1 MQLEHAAAF
10 RKLSE
15 LSQCSLLIT
24 VESLYRSFRLITSDV
39 RLGELRKGA
48 EEGLRVVLEVC
59 GESMGN
65 DDESLQNGDE
75 SLQNGDESLQNDD
88 GSLQNGD
95 ESLQNGDESLQNDDG
110 SLQNDDGSLQNG
122 DESLQDIHNPNESS
136 PSSHQLTSSH
146 SLAEPVHS
154 IQAYLEK
161 LPPEDIATDPIL
173 SSLVASLPTLLRF
186 LKTPSV
192 SFIVLCYE

>member
-1 MQLEHAAAF
+1 MKEINLSGYVMQLEHATAF

-48 EEGLRVVLEVC
+48 EEGLRVVLEAC
-59 GESMGN
+59 GELMGN
-65 DDESLQNGDE
+65 GRESSLQSVDGLLQSVNESLQSVNE
-75 SLQNGDESLQNDD
+75 SLKNPNESLK
-88 GSLQNGD
+88 
-95 ESLQNGDESLQNDDG
+95 
-110 SLQNDDGSLQNG
+110 
-122 DESLQDIHNPNESS
+122 NPNESS
-136 PSSHQLTSSH
+136 QNPHKPSPPSHQLTSSR
-146 SLAEPVHS
+146 SLTEPVHS

-161 LPPEDIATDPIL
+161 LPQEDSAADPLL

-192 SFIVLCYE
+192 SFIVSYYE

>member
-10 RKLSE
+10 RKLPE

-24 VESLYRSFRLITSDV
+24 VESLYRFFRLITSDV

-65 DDESLQNGDE
+65 VDESLQNGDE
-75 SLQNGDESLQNDD
+75 
-88 GSLQNGD
+88 
-95 ESLQNGDESLQNDDG
+95 
-110 SLQNDDGSLQNG
+110 SLQNG

-154 IQAYLEK
+154 IQAYFEK

>member
-65 DDESLQNGDE
+65 GDESLQNGDE
-75 SLQNGDESLQNDD
+75 SLQNGDE
-88 GSLQNGD
+88 
-95 ESLQNGDESLQNDDG
+95 
-110 SLQNDDGSLQNG
+110 SLQNG

-154 IQAYLEK
+154 IQAYFEK

>member
-65 DDESLQNGDE
+65 VDESLQNGDE
-75 SLQNGDESLQNDD
+75 SLQNGDE
-88 GSLQNGD
+88 
-95 ESLQNGDESLQNDDG
+95 
-110 SLQNDDGSLQNG
+110 SLQNG

-154 IQAYLEK
+154 IQAYFEK

>member
-65 DDESLQNGDE
+65 VDESLQNVDESLQNGDE
-75 SLQNGDESLQNDD
+75 SLQNG
-88 GSLQNGD
+88 G
-95 ESLQNGDESLQNDDG
+95 
-110 SLQNDDGSLQNG
+110 
-122 DESLQDIHNPNESS
+122 ESLQDIHNPNESS

-154 IQAYLEK
+154 IQAYFEK

>member
-65 DDESLQNGDE
+65 VDE
-75 SLQNGDESLQNDD
+75 
-88 GSLQNGD
+88 
-95 ESLQNGDESLQNDDG
+95 
-110 SLQNDDGSLQNG
+110 SLQNG

-154 IQAYLEK
+154 IQAYFEK

-192 SFIVLCYE
+192 SFIVSCYE

>member
-59 GESMGN
+59 GESMGSV
-65 DDESLQNGDE
+65 DESLQNGDE
-75 SLQNGDESLQNDD
+75 SLQNGDESLQN
-88 GSLQNGD
+88 GE
-95 ESLQNGDESLQNDDG
+95 ESLQNGDG
-110 SLQNDDGSLQNG
+110 
-122 DESLQDIHNPNESS
+122 SLQDIHNPNESS

>member
-24 VESLYRSFRLITSDV
+24 VESLYRFFRLITSDV

-65 DDESLQNGDE
+65 VDESLQNGDE
-75 SLQNGDESLQNDD
+75 
-88 GSLQNGD
+88 
-95 ESLQNGDESLQNDDG
+95 
-110 SLQNDDGSLQNG
+110 SLQNG

-154 IQAYLEK
+154 IQAYFEK

>member
-24 VESLYRSFRLITSDV
+24 VESLYRFFRLITSDV

-65 DDESLQNGDE
+65 VDESLQNG
-75 SLQNGDESLQNDD
+75 D

-95 ESLQNGDESLQNDDG
+95 E
-110 SLQNDDGSLQNG
+110 SLQNG

-154 IQAYLEK
+154 IQAYFEK

>member
-59 GESMGN
+59 GESMGIVDESLQN
-65 DDESLQNGDE
+65 VDESLQNGDE
-75 SLQNGDESLQNDD
+75 SLQNGD

-95 ESLQNGDESLQNDDG
+95 G
-110 SLQNDDGSLQNG
+110 
-122 DESLQDIHNPNESS
+122 SLQDIHNPNESS

-154 IQAYLEK
+154 IQAYFEK

-173 SSLVASLPTLLRF
+173 SSLVASLPTFLRF

>member
-48 EEGLRVVLEVC
+48 EEGLSVVLEVC

-65 DDESLQNGDE
+65 GDE
-75 SLQNGDESLQNDD
+75 
-88 GSLQNGD
+88 
-95 ESLQNGDESLQNDDG
+95 
-110 SLQNDDGSLQNG
+110 SLQNG

-154 IQAYLEK
+154 IQAYFEK

>member
-24 VESLYRSFRLITSDV
+24 VESLYRFFRLITSDV

-65 DDESLQNGDE
+65 VDESLQNGDESLQNGGESLQNGDE
-75 SLQNGDESLQNDD
+75 SLQNGDE
-88 GSLQNGD
+88 
-95 ESLQNGDESLQNDDG
+95 
-110 SLQNDDGSLQNG
+110 SLQNG

-154 IQAYLEK
+154 IQAYFEK

-192 SFIVLCYE
+192 SFIILCYE

>member
-24 VESLYRSFRLITSDV
+24 VESLYRFFRLITSDV

-65 DDESLQNGDE
+65 VDESLQNGDE
-75 SLQNGDESLQNDD
+75 SLQNLSL
-88 GSLQNGD
+88 
-95 ESLQNGDESLQNDDG
+95 
-110 SLQNDDGSLQNG
+110 
-122 DESLQDIHNPNESS
+122 IHIS
-136 PSSHQLTSSH
+136 
-146 SLAEPVHS
+146 EPTR
-154 IQAYLEK
+154 
-161 LPPEDIATDPIL
+161 P
-173 SSLVASLPTLLRF
+173 
-186 LKTPSV
+186 
-192 SFIVLCYE
+192 

>member
-65 DDESLQNGDE
+65 VDESLQNGDE
-75 SLQNGDESLQNDD
+75 SLQNGDESLQNV
-88 GSLQNGD
+88 D
-95 ESLQNGDESLQNDDG
+95 E
-110 SLQNDDGSLQNG
+110 SLQNG

>member
-24 VESLYRSFRLITSDV
+24 VESLYRFFRLITSDV

-65 DDESLQNGDE
+65 VDESLQNG
-75 SLQNGDESLQNDD
+75 
-88 GSLQNGD
+88 
-95 ESLQNGDESLQNDDG
+95 
-110 SLQNDDGSLQNG
+110 DGSLQNG

-154 IQAYLEK
+154 IQAYFEK

>member
-24 VESLYRSFRLITSDV
+24 VESLYRFFRLITSDV

-65 DDESLQNGDE
+65 VDESLQNGGESLQNGDE
-75 SLQNGDESLQNDD
+75 
-88 GSLQNGD
+88 
-95 ESLQNGDESLQNDDG
+95 
-110 SLQNDDGSLQNG
+110 SLQNG

-154 IQAYLEK
+154 IQAYFEK

>member
-39 RLGELRKGA
+39 GLGELRKGA

-75 SLQNGDESLQNDD
+75 SLQNGD

-95 ESLQNGDESLQNDDG
+95 ESLQNGDE
-110 SLQNDDGSLQNG
+110 SLQNG

>member
-24 VESLYRSFRLITSDV
+24 VESLYRFFRLITSDV

-65 DDESLQNGDE
+65 VDE
-75 SLQNGDESLQNDD
+75 
-88 GSLQNGD
+88 
-95 ESLQNGDESLQNDDG
+95 
-110 SLQNDDGSLQNG
+110 SLQNG

-154 IQAYLEK
+154 IQAYFEK

>member
-65 DDESLQNGDE
+65 GDESLQNGDE
-75 SLQNGDESLQNDD
+75 SLQNG
-88 GSLQNGD
+88 G
-95 ESLQNGDESLQNDDG
+95 ESLQNGDE
-110 SLQNDDGSLQNG
+110 SLQNG

-154 IQAYLEK
+154 IQAYFEK

>member
-59 GESMGN
+59 GESMGIVDESLQN
-65 DDESLQNGDE
+65 VDESLQNGDE
-75 SLQNGDESLQNDD
+75 SLQNGD
-88 GSLQNGD
+88 G
-95 ESLQNGDESLQNDDG
+95 
-110 SLQNDDGSLQNG
+110 
-122 DESLQDIHNPNESS
+122 SLQDIHNPNESS

-154 IQAYLEK
+154 IQAYFEK

-173 SSLVASLPTLLRF
+173 SSLVASLPTFLRF

>member
-39 RLGELRKGA
+39 RLGELRKAA
-48 EEGLRVVLEVC
+48 EEGLRVVFEVC
-59 GESMGN
+59 ESMG
-65 DDESLQNGDE
+65 NGDE
-75 SLQNGDESLQNDD
+75 SLSQSVGESLQSVN
-88 GSLQNGD
+88 
-95 ESLQNGDESLQNDDG
+95 ESLQSVDG
-110 SLQNDDGSLQNG
+110 SS
-122 DESLQDIHNPNESS
+122 QDIHNPNESS
-136 PSSHQLTSSH
+136 PLSHQLTSSH

-161 LPPEDIATDPIL
+161 LPPEDTATDPIL
-173 SSLVASLPTLLRF
+173 SSLVASLPTLLQF

-192 SFIVLCYE
+192 AFVVSCYE

>member
-65 DDESLQNGDE
+65 GDE
-75 SLQNGDESLQNDD
+75 SLQNGDESLQNV
-88 GSLQNGD
+88 
-95 ESLQNGDESLQNDDG
+95 
-110 SLQNDDGSLQNG
+110 

-192 SFIVLCYE
+192 SFIVLCYD

>member
-65 DDESLQNGDE
+65 G
-75 SLQNGDESLQNDD
+75 D

-95 ESLQNGDESLQNDDG
+95 ESLQNGDESLQNV
-110 SLQNDDGSLQNG
+110 

>member
-24 VESLYRSFRLITSDV
+24 VESLYRFFRLITSDV

-65 DDESLQNGDE
+65 VDESLQNGDESLQNVDESLQNVDESLQNGDE
-75 SLQNGDESLQNDD
+75 SLQNGDE
-88 GSLQNGD
+88 
-95 ESLQNGDESLQNDDG
+95 
-110 SLQNDDGSLQNG
+110 SLQNG